1 MAPPP
6 VRTLPCMQGLVSG
19 LVLVA
24 VLVAVAAAA
33 VLAAVRLHAASGRRG
48 PAGGG

>member
-1 MAPPP
+1 MAPLG

-33 VLAAVRLHAASGRRG
+33 VFAAVRLHAASGRRG
-48 PAGGG
+48 PAGAA

>member
-1 MAPPP
+1 MAAPP

-24 VLVAVAAAA
+24 VLAAAAAAA
-33 VLAAVRLHAASGRRG
+33 VFAAVRLYRAGGRRG
-48 PAGGG
+48 PAGAA